1 MEKNKQITVFRHP
14 DGCCLAYSGT
24 LWGSG
29 DTYEAAVNDLK
40 TKEEQGTKDQSIET
54 QQKEDK

>member
-14 DGCCLAYSGT
+14 DGCCLTYSGT

-29 DTYEAAVNDLK
+29 E
-40 TKEEQGTKDQSIET
+40 EEQGTKDQSIET